1 VKIGGLIA
9 TTDNAAAIG
18 EKPQDIVSASDK
30 LTAYFT
36 ARVTFL
42 EQLAANALPTHII
55 LANFSGDA
63 AWSRYVAGI
72 QQVFGEAGLICP
84 QIDGSTESNMP
95 TLQSA
100 LAVTMLGEPQKRSS
114 YELEHLRWYTYGLPL
129 VGNEVLAQPED
140 VAQLQAIYHAWKEE
154 IVQQVWPVGSKG
166 LQAEFTRLFGE
177 LQVESVLNT
186 EKSAG
191 PCTVLLLGIH
201 PAKEQLAQK
210 IFSRNFK
217 RLCKTTL
224 SCFQKK

>member
-1 VKIGGLIA
+1 LRNAVKIGGLIA

-55 LANFSGDA
+55 LANFSGDT

-72 QQVFGEAGLICP
+72 QQVFEEAALICP

-100 LAVTMLGEPQKRSS
+100 LSVTMLGEPQKRTS
-114 YELEHLRWYTYGLPL
+114 YELEHLSWYTYGLPL
-129 VGNEVLAQPED
+129 IGNEVLAQPED

-166 LQAEFTRLFGE
+166 LQAEFTRLFGRIH
-177 LQVESVLNT
+177 VESVLNI

-191 PCTVLLLGIH
+191 PCTVVLLGIH
-201 PAKEQLAQK
+201 SEKEQLAQK
-210 IFSRNFK
+210 IFSGNFEK
-217 RLCKTTL
+217 LRKTAL
-224 SCFQKK
+224 